1 MPKTIVVTGSSKGIG
16 RELALQA
23 AEKGHRVFALS
34 RNVTSLQATSG
45 VIPLQVDLS
54 DTKAVQQ
61 AVNEIR
67 ATTDTIDVLINNA
80 GILLHKPFLETTS
93 EDFHQVFET
102 NVFGLV
108 SITQALLPF
117 MKVNSHVVNISS
129 MGGIGGSSKFAGL
142 SAYSSSKGAV
152 SILTELLAEEFKA
165 TGPKFNAL
173 ALGAVQTEMLTQ
185 AFPEFKAPVQA
196 NEMADYI
203 LQFAL
208 EGHRYFNGKV
218 LPVSSSTP

>member
-1 MPKTIVVTGSSKGIG
+1 MPKIIVVTGSNKGIG
-16 RELALQA
+16 RELAFQA

-54 DTKAVQQ
+54 DTKDVQQ

-67 ATTDTIDVLINNA
+67 VTTDTVDVLINNA

-152 SILTELLAEEFKA
+152 SILTELLAEEFRA

-185 AFPEFKAPVQA
+185 AFPEFKAPIQA

>member
-23 AEKGHRVFALS
+23 ADKGHRVFALS

-45 VIPLQVDLS
+45 VTPLQVDLS
-54 DTKAVQQ
+54 DTKSVQQ
-61 AVNEIR
+61 AVNEIQS
-67 ATTDTIDVLINNA
+67 TTDTVDVLINNA

-93 EDFHQVFET
+93 EDFQMVFET

-185 AFPEFKAPVQA
+185 AFPEFKAPIQA

>member
-165 TGPKFNAL
+165 TGPNFNAL

-185 AFPEFKAPVQA
+185 AFPEFKAPIQA

>member
-129 MGGIGGSSKFAGL
+129 MGGIGGSIKFAGL

>member
-16 RELALQA
+16 RELALLA

>member
-34 RNVTSLQATSG
+34 RNVTSLQATSR

-54 DTKAVQQ
+54 DTKSVQQ
-61 AVNEIR
+61 AVNEIQS
-67 ATTDTIDVLINNA
+67 TTDTVDVLINNA

-93 EDFHQVFET
+93 EDFQMVFET

-185 AFPEFKAPVQA
+185 AFPEFKAPIQA

>member
-67 ATTDTIDVLINNA
+67 ATKDTIDVLINNA

-93 EDFHQVFET
+93 KDFHQVFET

-185 AFPEFKAPVQA
+185 AFPEFKAPIQA

>member
-1 MPKTIVVTGSSKGIG
+1 MPKIIVVTGSNKGIG
-16 RELALQA
+16 RELAFQA

-54 DTKAVQQ
+54 NTKDVQQ

-67 ATTDTIDVLINNA
+67 VTTDTVDVLINNA

-152 SILTELLAEEFKA
+152 SILTELLAEEFRA

-185 AFPEFKAPVQA
+185 AFPEFKAPIQA

>member
-45 VIPLQVDLS
+45 VLPLQVDLS
-54 DTKAVQQ
+54 DTKSVQQ

-67 ATTDTIDVLINNA
+67 STTDTVDVLINNA

-93 EDFHQVFET
+93 EDFQMVFET

-108 SITQALLPF
+108 SITQALLPL

-185 AFPEFKAPVQA
+185 AFPEFKAPIQA

-208 EGHRYFNGKV
+208 EGYRYFNGKV

>member
-54 DTKAVQQ
+54 NTKDVQQ

-67 ATTDTIDVLINNA
+67 VTTDTVDVLINNA

-185 AFPEFKAPVQA
+185 AFPEFKAPIQA

>member
-117 MKVNSHVVNISS
+117 MKVKSHVVNISS